1 MGKIIGIISI
11 KGGVGK
17 TTTVSNLGTILAK
30 DFGKKVLLVDA
41 NFSAPNLGIHLGIVQ
56 PEKSLSD
63 IMKNKSNIHDAIYQ
77 HELGFSILPGNIL
90 TNKVDVYMLKK
101 KLKDVKNEFDIILLD
116 SSPNL
121 NHEILAT
128 MVASDELLVIT
139 TPDFPTLS
147 TTLGAVKTAR
157 QKKTPI
163 TGIIINR
170 VLNKKFELTTEDI
183 ESASNCPVL
192 AVLPNE
198 IKILE
203 ALSLVK
209 PAALHTPMSDAIIE
223 YKKLAAF
230 LIKENYNDNRIKT
243 KINNLFCKP
252 KKHEINRINIL
263 KESFDINNPPK
274 AIKE

>member
-30 DFGKKVLLVDA
+30 DFGKNVLIVDA

-63 IMKNKSNIHDAIYQ
+63 IMKNKADIHNAIYK
-77 HELGFSILPGNIL
+77 HELGFSIIPGSLL
-90 TNKVDVYMLKK
+90 TNKIDVYLLKK
-101 KLKDVKNEFDIILLD
+101 KLKEVKDEYDIILLD

-139 TPDFPTLS
+139 TPDYPTLS
-147 TTLGAVKTAR
+147 TTLGAVKTAK

-163 TGIIINR
+163 VGLILNK

-183 ESASNCPVL
+183 ENASNCPVL

-209 PAALHTPMSDAIIE
+209 PAALHTPMSNAIVE

-230 LIKENYNDNRIKT
+230 LLGQDYNDTRLKT
-243 KINNLFCKP
+243 KINNILGKVSKQELNRKSLLADRLPEIEQP
-252 KKHEINRINIL
+252 K
-263 KESFDINNPPK
+263 
-274 AIKE
+274 

>member
-1 MGKIIGIISI
+1 
-11 KGGVGK
+11 
-17 TTTVSNLGTILAK
+17 
-30 DFGKKVLLVDA
+30 
-41 NFSAPNLGIHLGIVQ
+41 
-56 PEKSLSD
+56 
-63 IMKNKSNIHDAIYQ
+63 
-77 HELGFSILPGNIL
+77 
-90 TNKVDVYMLKK
+90 MLKK
-101 KLKDVKNEFDIILLD
+101 KLKDIKNEYDIILLD

-163 TGIIINR
+163 TGIIINK
-170 VLNKKFELTTEDI
+170 VLNKKLELTTEDI
-183 ESASNCPVL
+183 ENASNCPVL

-209 PAALHTPMSDAIIE
+209 PAALHTPRSDAIVE

-230 LIKENYNDNRIKT
+230 LIKESYDDNRIKT
-243 KINNLFCKP
+243 KINGLFSKP
-252 KKHEINRINIL
+252 KKHELNRINML